1 MSEQASP
8 EKNKRKEINQRKKNL
23 AIFGIISSWIVG
35 PIVGALL
42 LGNWLDEKYQRD
54 YFFTLTL
61 IAIAF
66 IITCIGIGKEALKAF
81 KEFKD

>member
-1 MSEQASP
+1 MSEQTSP
-8 EKNKRKEINQRKKNL
+8 DKNNKEEISQRKKNL

-42 LGNWLDEKYQRD
+42 LGDWLDEKYQRD

-66 IITCIGIGKEALKAF
+66 IITCVGIGREALKAF